1 MSYETQP
8 GTATHKVVEH
18 LKEFPGGFEMSC
30 TEVAAFLEWPNARG
44 LRSTLK
50 PAVRAGVLAVRTAG
64 PRFSWYSIGDG
75 KPQAEEEEA
84 PDVVRVSAT
93 AANSVFAYA
102 EQRDAAPFSTAESSD
117 GRLIIQR
124 HGRVIAELTPDEA
137 RAHRE
142 FLARRGQLEM
152 AD

>member
-1 MSYETQP
+1 MAYETQP
-8 GTATHKVVEH
+8 GTATHRVVEY
-18 LKEFPGGFEMSC
+18 LREFPEGFEMSC

-75 KPQAEEEEA
+75 KPMTVEEEE
-84 PDVVRVSAT
+84 PTIVRVSAS

-102 EQRDAAPFSTAESSD
+102 QQRDAAPFSTAVSSD

-124 HGRVIAELTPDEA
+124 NGRVIAELTPDEA
-137 RAHRE
+137 RTHQE
-142 FLARRGQLEM
+142 FLARRGQWEM
-152 AD
+152 AE